1 MLKKLF
7 IFFVLFVLCCCLF
20 SVFVIAEGEE
30 TTTIDQTTVEQ
41 TTVSETITDHS
52 IDDIYN
58 ILVFLL
64 IGVGIVS
71 GCLIAQGFSFWK
83 W

>member
-7 IFFVLFVLCCCLF
+7 FFFVLFVLCCCLF

-30 TTTIDQTTVEQ
+30 TTTIEQ
-41 TTVSETITDHS
+41 TSVIETVTEHS
-52 IDDIYN
+52 VDDIYN